1 MQDKYGWLIECRV
14 AGYTMWWSG
23 AFDTPQDRWAPWRPW
38 SSDKDRL
45 IARMVNDAGKAVRFA
60 RREDAQQALDGLLT
74 ARPSPLLQNAPE
86 VYSVQEHLWP
96 APASKTPNVE
106 FSGVPAGHSRNHP
119 AGGTSAGTQG

>member
-1 MQDKYGWLIECRV
+1 MQDEYGWLIECRV

-96 APASKTPNVE
+96 APAGKTPNVRGKRE
-106 FSGVPAGHSRNHP
+106 TAHDTP
-119 AGGTSAGTQG
+119 